1 MKGILEFIYK
11 FAHAVNLAHGGYP
24 TRIHFEQSNPSGQ
37 YSKTS
42 LILCSWA
49 CCFGDWKR
57 KLDRKIDL
65 TNHSITSFWRFGFS
79 FILETRW
86 TGDDALST
94 WEPLEGPNGL
104 LFCWVCEWMWANL
117 KELAEIE
124 VWTPIHFLKFWIIL
138 RRKWKKRKFRDWN
151 RG

>member
-1 MKGILEFIYK
+1 MKGMLEFIYK

-24 TRIHFEQSNPSGQ
+24 IRIHFEQSNPSGQ

-65 TNHSITSFWRFGFS
+65 TNHSITSFWRFDLS

-104 LFCWVCEWMWANL
+104 VVLL
-117 KELAEIE
+117 S
-124 VWTPIHFLKFWIIL
+124 L
-138 RRKWKKRKFRDWN
+138 RVNVSKLERAGWN
-151 RG
+151 RGLNSHPFFEILNYFEAQMKEA